1 MFKAK
6 RKVRSNGKTVIGQIS
21 SAKRKEV
28 QFESSIEEGF
38 IYILDFDSDVKH
50 YHDQPVQ
57 IAYKDVDGKDRIYT
71 PDFLVEYRSRSPV
84 LFEVKSQ
91 EYIRR
96 NPIETSKLVELGTNY
111 AKENGWDF
119 ELITEKEVKTDYG
132 DNVRDLFRYQT
143 YTIELSVSNLIIHK
157 LERLRQ
163 STPHELIKE
172 ISEDIE
178 QWPVYIAAIWALIF
192 NKRIGCDL
200 FKRLHMDV
208 PIWVTNS
215 SNAVELKYPYK
226 P

>member
-57 IAYKDVDGKDRIYT
+57 IAYKDAAGTDRIYT

-84 LFEVKSQ
+84 LFEVKSR
-91 EYIRR
+91 EYIRQ
-96 NPIETSKLVELGTNY
+96 NPVEIRKLITLGTKF
-111 AKENGWDF
+111 AKQNGWDYRV
-119 ELITEKEVKTDYG
+119 ITESEIKTDYG

-143 YTIELSVSNLIIHK
+143 YTVDLTISDLIIRK
-157 LERLRQ
+157 LEALRQ
-163 STPHELIKE
+163 STPHKLIME
-172 ISEDIE
+172 ISDDSE
-178 QWPVYIAAIWALIF
+178 QWPVYIAAIWALMF

-200 FKRLHMDV
+200 FKRLHMDA